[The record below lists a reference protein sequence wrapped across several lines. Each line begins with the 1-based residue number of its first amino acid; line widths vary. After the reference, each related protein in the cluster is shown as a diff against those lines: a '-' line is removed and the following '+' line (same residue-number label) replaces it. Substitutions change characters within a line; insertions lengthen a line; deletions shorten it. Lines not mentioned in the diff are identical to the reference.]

1 MNGRSPLML
10 AAAANLTAA
19 VAMLAHASADLEH
32 RDLDGACA
40 MHLAF
45 SYGSASAVAALE
57 SAGASSD
64 ARGSGRTPVDGAGR
78 TGGLHLFG

>member
-1 MNGRSPLML
+1 ML

-57 SAGASSD
+57 SFGGKSD
-64 ARGSGRTPVDGAGR
+64 VRDGTGRTPLEGAGR